1 LAKKQSK
8 HFLNGLLVFLIIL
21 SVAAIVYV
29 LLVQEEKISIK
40 EPKKEPAQI
49 EQKKLTVPK
58 VEGAKPA
65 EEKTSKTIP
74 RAKKDKEKIVVS
86 KIEKMPLPLKQI
98 AIIIDDIGYD
108 LEIAKELLN
117 INADI
122 TFSVLP
128 FLNHSREAAEM
139 IHQAKREILLHLP
152 MEPVS
157 YPREKPG
164 AGALFTDMNN
174 NELLFQL
181 DKNIDSVPYVS
192 GVNNH
197 MGSKFMEDR
206 EKLVVVFGQ
215 LKKRN
220 LFFIDS
226 RTAPDSEAIAAAQK
240 VGLRVAERKIFIDN
254 KRDYKEIYN
263 NLIGVINH
271 NGDASQL
278 ILIGHPYPE
287 TIKALR
293 DAVKVLRTK
302 GILVV
307 PVSRII
313 KAKDSFG
320 VS

>member
-1 LAKKQSK
+1 
-8 HFLNGLLVFLIIL
+8 
-21 SVAAIVYV
+21 
-29 LLVQEEKISIK
+29 
-40 EPKKEPAQI
+40 
-49 EQKKLTVPK
+49 
-58 VEGAKPA
+58 
-65 EEKTSKTIP
+65 
-74 RAKKDKEKIVVS
+74 
-86 KIEKMPLPLKQI
+86 
-98 AIIIDDIGYD
+98 
-108 LEIAKELLN
+108 
-117 INADI
+117 
-122 TFSVLP
+122 
-128 FLNHSREAAEM
+128 
-139 IHQAKREILLHLP
+139 

-174 NELLFQL
+174 NELLYQL
-181 DKNIDSVPYVS
+181 DKNIDSVPYIS

-215 LKKRN
+215 LKKKN

-263 NLIGVINH
+263 NLIGVINR

-293 DAVKVLRTK
+293 DAIKVLRAK

-313 KAKDSFG
+313 KAKDSSG